1 MRITAVV
8 SARAT
13 RAKAP
18 PLVFHKGREGPIFR
32 SNDMLHTSQPKA
44 WVNQTLLIK
53 WIDSMFPLVES
64 RPGRCII
71 WDSCRAHI
79 AEAVKTHC
87 KRRQIKL
94 IVIPGGM
101 TPYLQAGDIGIYRE
115 LKDNMSKL
123 IDAWKKSDG
132 VEYTAR
138 FNPKPPRDEIVKNW
152 VSESWKAVKRSTIVN
167 SIRAARFD
175 DYHNWHISKHDAY
188 GEKFINALV

>member
-53 WIDSMFPLVES
+53 WIDSMFPFVES
-64 RPGRCII
+64 RSGRCII
-71 WDSCRAHI
+71 WDSYRAHI
-79 AEAVKTHC
+79 TEAVKTHC

-94 IVIPGGM
+94 IVIPGGK

-115 LKDNMSKL
+115 LKDNMFKL
-123 IDAWKKSDG
+123 IDAWKKSDD

-138 FNPKPPRDEIVKNW
+138 FNPNPPRDEIV
-152 VSESWKAVKRSTIVN
+152 EIG
-167 SIRAARFD
+167 
-175 DYHNWHISKHDAY
+175 YQ
-188 GEKFINALV
+188 